1 MDSLRNFF
9 SQPALRLRK
18 AEPWILGALAI
29 GATAAVLVLKPLLY
43 TDDHALGPHA
53 SALFVP
59 FMAGLAIL
67 FYLHLSRNRMGWR
80 ALAPLIVCIL
90 LSTLFLDVFFQP
102 IEHYRSDD
110 PWRYSLY
117 AHNMLDHGTL
127 WGSSSAY
134 HGADTRHFVDQPGY
148 RYFLAGMI
156 WLCGGENRMMQ
167 LLILLVVLA
176 CLSIGVSSLKR
187 LDDPLARFTA
197 LILLLAAPY
206 AAKNA
211 VQGLSE
217 WLAVS
222 LAILYVTALM
232 RDRHVAAVILLAL
245 LPFIRQ
251 NLLLVAPALAVLQ
264 IAATRR
270 ASLAIPF
277 FLVFLLPL
285 YHNLY
290 YAGEMKLLVDNKGT
304 MLDLSAPLYD
314 TMIDA
319 AWMVAAKLITYG
331 GIPVEQVDLH
341 TIAAALLFAP
351 AALFGML
358 YFVFYRPASP
368 PWLCLGIL
376 ALLVGPTLFFGGHAY
391 FPRFVYTNYM
401 VGFLSLVALAQLVP
415 GQPEGPCRPAPGRET
430 STASAGPPRR
440 RSRIRCASAGR
451 PAEA

>member
-1 MDSLRNFF
+1 MDILRDYF
-9 SQPALRLRK
+9 SQPALRLHK
-18 AEPWILGALAI
+18 AEPWILGMLLV
-29 GATAAVLVLKPLLY
+29 GAVAAVLTLKPLLY
-43 TDDHALGPHA
+43 TNNHALGPHA

-67 FYLHLSRNRMGWR
+67 FYLHLSRDRMGWQ
-80 ALAPLIVCIL
+80 ALTPLIVCIL
-90 LSTLFLDVFFQP
+90 LSTLFFYAFLQP
-102 IEHYRSDD
+102 IEHYRGDD

-117 AHNMLDHGTL
+117 AHEMLEHGTL

-134 HGADTRHFVDQPGY
+134 HGAETRHFVDQPGY

-156 WLCGGENRMMQ
+156 WLCGGENRILQ
-167 LLILLVVLA
+167 LATLLVLLA
-176 CLSIGVSSLKR
+176 SLAIGVSSLKR
-187 LDDPLARFTA
+187 LESPLARFTT

-222 LAILYVTALM
+222 LAILYTTALM
-232 RDRHVAAVILLAL
+232 RDRHVMAITLLAL

-270 ASLAIPF
+270 YSLAIPF
-277 FLVFLLPL
+277 LLVFLLPL

-290 YAGEMKLLVDNKGT
+290 YAGEMKLLVDNKGST
-304 MLDLSAPLYD
+304 LDLSAPLYS
-314 TMIDA
+314 TITDA
-319 AWMVAAKLITYG
+319 VRMVAGKLITYG
-331 GIPVEQVDLH
+331 GIPVEHVDLH

-351 AALFGML
+351 ASLLGML
-358 YFVFYRPASP
+358 YFVLYRPVSP

-391 FPRFVYTNYM
+391 FPRFVYTNYL
-401 VGFLSLVALAQLVP
+401 VGFLSLVALARLCPRKP
-415 GQPEGPCRPAPGRET
+415 GGPDCANPGR
-430 STASAGPPRR
+430 
-440 RSRIRCASAGR
+440 
-451 PAEA
+451 